1 MGVVTTSLAERVTS
15 IFDDLGYTVSG
26 TEPRLRAERKWRVV
40 DITLQPPESIPESGD
55 FHCFVAPQGEASAL
69 YEEVRDVDPGYE
81 WAVMRVDD
89 EGDVEFLRP
98 SHEGTDPIVT

>member
-1 MGVVTTSLAERVTS
+1 MGAVTTPLADRVTS

-40 DITLQPPESIPESGD
+40 DISLQPPESIPTAGD
-55 FHCFVAPQGEASAL
+55 FHCFVATPGEASDL
-69 YEEVRDVDPGYE
+69 YDEILDVDPGYE

-89 EGDVEFLRP
+89 EGEVKFLRP
-98 SHEGTDPIVT
+98 SRPGTELVP